1 MRIITIDQANKIQF
15 NKASVALGTFDG
27 LHLGHMALIDAAKK
41 HDGDTIAFTFD
52 ALPVDVFRKKHKPMQ
67 LYTLVEKES
76 AFEKTGID
84 YLCIAH
90 FDKSFAGIDKHEF
103 ESMLKDTFDPCCVI
117 AGYNYTYGKNAAGN
131 AKQLKKDSEEFG
143 YNVEV
148 IPEVL
153 VNGIPV
159 SSTKIR
165 ELLWKGDIIGANKL
179 LGYEYFMSGA
189 VTEGNMIG
197 KSLGFPTA
205 NIEVPK
211 EKVMPKSGVYAVEA
225 MCKGDKYNA
234 VCNIGIKPTV
244 TDRAILTIETHLIDF
259 SDDIYNE
266 LLTIKFKKRIRDEI
280 HFNSKEQLSAQIKSD
295 IESAGFI

>member
-76 AFEKTGID
+76 AFEKTDID

-117 AGYNYTYGKNAAGN
+117 AGYNYTYGK
-131 AKQLKKDSEEFG
+131 KCCRQ
-143 YNVEV
+143 
-148 IPEVL
+148 
-153 VNGIPV
+153 
-159 SSTKIR
+159 
-165 ELLWKGDIIGANKL
+165 
-179 LGYEYFMSGA
+179 
-189 VTEGNMIG
+189 
-197 KSLGFPTA
+197 
-205 NIEVPK
+205 
-211 EKVMPKSGVYAVEA
+211 
-225 MCKGDKYNA
+225 C
-234 VCNIGIKPTV
+234 
-244 TDRAILTIETHLIDF
+244 
-259 SDDIYNE
+259 
-266 LLTIKFKKRIRDEI
+266 
-280 HFNSKEQLSAQIKSD
+280 
-295 IESAGFI
+295 

>member
-1 MRIITIDQANKIQF
+1 MLLPAITILT
-15 NKASVALGTFDG
+15 V
-27 LHLGHMALIDAAKK
+27 
-41 HDGDTIAFTFD
+41 
-52 ALPVDVFRKKHKPMQ
+52 
-67 LYTLVEKES
+67 
-76 AFEKTGID
+76 
-84 YLCIAH
+84 
-90 FDKSFAGIDKHEF
+90 
-103 ESMLKDTFDPCCVI
+103 
-117 AGYNYTYGKNAAGN
+117 KNAAGN

-225 MCKGDKYNA
+225 MCKGNKYNA